1 MPQIGAE
8 RYGAIMGSHP
18 RRPVAVFAA
27 ILAALWAFVMLP
39 PQLSV
44 WSGAGAP
51 AWSSALDALPVYD
64 GLRLSLASAGVGD
77 LYAVFGAAAS
87 VSFVLIWW
95 ATGPT
100 FARLG
105 WTGRVLGWLV
115 LCSAP
120 ITVLSY
126 LNHPTDAPL
135 HALWGAE
142 GFALLVTG
150 LWAVF
155 AGVAPRA
162 EGIPAW
168 ERALIGSTLAVMV
181 VASRVLRGSVRSA
194 RCRGGIRQE
203 GRGAMRSALPRRGQ
217 ATREAEASADAGTNR
232 GAHAASTAA
241 SAANPISVP
250 CGQ

>member
-1 MPQIGAE
+1 MPRIGAE
-8 RYGAIMGSHP
+8 RYGAIMRSHP
-18 RRPVAVFAA
+18 RRPVAVVAA
-27 ILAALWAFVMLP
+27 ILAALWAFVLLP

-51 AWSSALDALPVYD
+51 TWSSTLDALPVYD
-64 GLRLSLASAGVGD
+64 GVRLSLASAGVGD
-77 LYAVFGAAAS
+77 FYAVFGAAAS

-105 WTGRVLGWLV
+105 WNGRVLGWLV

-120 ITVLSY
+120 VTVLSY

-155 AGVAPRA
+155 AGIAPRA
-162 EGIPAW
+162 DGVPAW
-168 ERALIGSTLAVMV
+168 ERALIGSTLAVTVLATLAFGYWPHGTLIGLAAEAV
-181 VASRVLRGSVRSA
+181 VLAA
-194 RCRGGIRQE
+194 W
-203 GRGAMRSALPRRGQ
+203 APRFVP
-217 ATREAEASADAGTNR
+217 ASADAS
-232 GAHAASTAA
+232 ASLA
-241 SAANPISVP
+241 
-250 CGQ
+250 G